1 MLVMLMVVF
10 FNRQFKVSYFY
21 GDPHTF
27 HRNPGCQNRLQNE
40 FHNFAHIATILHA
53 KSCHNIPVEFAH
65 QKNIT
70 KKLEIALPNLPGNVR
85 YQLLAVV
92 WRLYLLDHNSVGQVL
107 CAGCG
112 CGTLSVGGDGSLSA
126 CRVRFGHHHA

>member
-27 HRNPGCQNRLQNE
+27 HRNPGCQNLLQNE
-40 FHNFAHIATILHA
+40 FHNLAHIATILHA

-70 KKLEIALPNLPGNVR
+70 KKIGNHPSKSSWQCKISATGSCLE
-85 YQLLAVV
+85 VV
-92 WRLYLLDHNSVGQVL
+92 PS
-107 CAGCG
+107 
-112 CGTLSVGGDGSLSA
+112 
-126 CRVRFGHHHA
+126 